1 LSFEIPFVLFDF
13 GTLFFLLMNLVVC
26 RRQSMPLVSSSTTS
40 NYLDEI
46 QMAEATQ
53 TRNFMNIMYCV
64 VRVSARRL
72 FPFLA
77 GEKGL
82 QCGSRCL
89 NAERREEE
97 EKTIATFRPVVL

>member
-1 LSFEIPFVLFDF
+1 
-13 GTLFFLLMNLVVC
+13 MNLVVC

-53 TRNFMNIMYCV
+53 TRNVINNTMYCV

-72 FPFLA
+72 FLFPL
-77 GEKGL
+77 EKRFTMRVKVSKSGMP
-82 QCGSRCL
+82 
-89 NAERREEE
+89 RRR
-97 EKTIATFRPVVL
+97 KDNRNF